1 MLAPCHEQDDRE
13 RDGDAERC
21 DDRAERGVGD
31 QLRREDASPP
41 RSDQVGTDDRAMMEL
56 AGGGECADEE
66 QHQRGDEARA
76 DRQGLACVGRPAG
89 VALADVGH
97 CEGRDQRG
105 QREHAGD
112 DGPGPARGGELEPF
126 GADEAGHR
134 ASSLVRLSVRSKN
147 AVSRSTTSG
156 VSS

>member
-1 MLAPCHEQDDRE
+1 MLAPSHQQDDRE
-13 RDGDAERC
+13 RDGDADC
-21 DDRAERGVGD
+21 GDDRAERGMSD

-41 RSDQVGTDDRAMMEL
+41 RSDQVGTDDRAMVEL
-56 AGGGECADEE
+56 AGGGECADHEE
-66 QHQRGDEARA
+66 HQRGDEARA
-76 DRQGLACVGRPAG
+76 DREGLAGVGCPAG
-89 VALADVGH
+89 IALADVGH
-97 CEGRDQRG
+97 GEGRDQRG

-134 ASSLVRLSVRSKN
+134 ASSLVRLSVRLKN